1 MLEQVLTALKSIRA
15 PVATDEYDLHQ
26 LACQA
31 LAQAGIGCV
40 HEAQLAPR
48 CRIDVLCGR
57 VGIEI
62 KRGRPTASALTRQ
75 LTRYAQSGALDALVV
90 LSEQS
95 VSLPEQITGVPVRLV
110 CLYKLWGLSDASG
123 GMEHPQ
129 DETLIKAGV
138 AMRLAQDALALPRL
152 ESSDYQDADVPAY
165 LQDAPPAGHYYGT
178 LSYNNRR
185 KSWTVRGE
193 PCVIE
198 LCKRLFPGTDGG
210 KRGEARFTD
219 HRRIVGDLNWLMLRY
234 PLQIAPRDR
243 ERWEKAISAAR
254 DYAAARQRIQDAP
267 PQMEPR
273 AGSFIG
279 TLMPFQKA
287 GLSWL
292 CATPRALLADEMG
305 LGKTLQALCCLCN
318 TQAFPAFWWCR
329 RTWCATGRQKSR
341 ALFALKV
348 EHRACMCCAG

>member
-1 MLEQVLTALKSIRA
+1 M
-15 PVATDEYDLHQ
+15 
-26 LACQA
+26 
-31 LAQAGIGCV
+31 
-40 HEAQLAPR
+40 
-48 CRIDVLCGR
+48 
-57 VGIEI
+57 
-62 KRGRPTASALTRQ
+62 
-75 LTRYAQSGALDALVV
+75 
-90 LSEQS
+90 
-95 VSLPEQITGVPVRLV
+95 
-110 CLYKLWGLSDASG
+110 
-123 GMEHPQ
+123 
-129 DETLIKAGV
+129 
-138 AMRLAQDALALPRL
+138 
-152 ESSDYQDADVPAY
+152 
-165 LQDAPPAGHYYGT
+165 
-178 LSYNNRR
+178 
-185 KSWTVRGE
+185 
-193 PCVIE
+193 IE